1 VLPLKIIRIERDR
14 HRLGLSLKQAR
25 DQGERMGFRFSPDGE
40 VASVPE
46 DILGQ
51 FSDEIAALRNS
62 SDSGM
67 ATAGAASEPD
77 DDMEGREAPTIA
89 GAETVE
95 NEGMAAVQPPEEPE
109 EDIPQTQMAAAFAAI
124 NMDQLASDTPPEE
137 TKA

>member
-1 VLPLKIIRIERDR
+1 
-14 HRLGLSLKQAR
+14 
-25 DQGERMGFRFSPDGE
+25 
-40 VASVPE
+40 
-46 DILGQ
+46 
-51 FSDEIAALRNS
+51 
-62 SDSGM
+62 M

-109 EDIPQTQMAAAFAAI
+109 EDIPQTQMAAAFAAF